1 MLRKKII
8 WADDEIELLKPHML
22 FLQQRGY
29 DVTPVTNGE
38 DAVRQIEHGKFDLVL
53 LDEMMAGKDGLTTLE
68 EIKDMHP
75 TLPVIMITKSEEEK
89 LMDDA
94 IGRKID
100 QYLTKPVNPSQILLA
115 CKQIFD
121 TRKITGQ
128 KMSRDYIQEFNK
140 ISQQLMLELSFR
152 DWYEI
157 NLSLSQWDREMD
169 EYSDLGLRQ
178 TLNDQKQACNAEF
191 GKFIERHYHRW
202 IHDRGEDSPELSPDI
217 IRKYVFPKIAAK
229 RHVVFIVIDCLRLD
243 QWLGFEPMLQEY
255 FNITKNYYYSILPT
269 ATPYSRNA
277 IFSGMFPSE
286 IENKFPE
293 IWSKG
298 EEDDSSRN
306 RFEKELLDYQL
317 KINRVPLETDAKYI
331 KLLNIEATKNLESNI
346 ASYVESTQLTAI
358 VLNFL
363 DILAHSRSD
372 STVIKEIA
380 PNEPAYRS
388 LSNSWFIHSP
398 MYEILKTLS
407 KLDCSVIITSDHG
420 SIRSLHGTQVIG
432 DKETSTSLR
441 YKYGK
446 NIKANPKHALFVKN
460 PADLKLP
467 SRGVNTHY
475 IIAKEDY
482 YFVYPTNYH
491 HYLNYY
497 KDTFQHGGI
506 SMEEMIMPVI
516 ELDGRKG

>member
-1 MLRKKII
+1 MQRKKII
-8 WADDEIELLKPHML
+8 WADDEIDLLKPHIL

-29 DVTPVTNGE
+29 DVTPVANGE
-38 DAVRQIEHGKFDLVL
+38 DAISHIKQGSYDLVL
-53 LDEMMAGKDGLTTLE
+53 LDEMMDGKDGLTTLE
-68 EIKDMHP
+68 EIKDANP
-75 TLPVIMITKSEEEK
+75 SLPVIMITKSEEEK

-100 QYLTKPVNPSQILLA
+100 FYLTKPVNPSQILLA

-121 TRKITGQ
+121 TKKITGQ
-128 KMSRDYIQEFNK
+128 RISKDYIQEFNK
-140 ISQQLMLELSFR
+140 ISQQLMNDLSFS
-152 DWYEI
+152 DWYDI
-157 NLSLSQWDREMD
+157 HLSLSQWDVEMD
-169 EYSDLGLRQ
+169 EFADLGLRQ
-178 TLNDQKQACNAEF
+178 TLEDQKKECNVAF
-191 GKFIERHYHRW
+191 GKFVEKNYQHW
-202 IHDRGEDSPELSPDI
+202 LNDRSPASPDLSVDI
-217 IRKYVFPKIAAK
+217 IRKFVFPKIAAK
-229 RHVVFIVIDCLRLD
+229 RKVVFLVIDCLRLD
-243 QWLGFEPMLQEY
+243 QWLGFEPLLYEY
-255 FNITKNYYYSILPT
+255 FNITKHYYYSILPT

-277 IFSGMFPSE
+277 IFSGMFPIE
-286 IENKFPE
+286 IEKKFPE

-317 KINRVPLETDAKYI
+317 KFNRVPLDSEAKYV
-331 KLLNIEATKNLESNI
+331 KLLNIEAAKNLEGNI
-346 ASYVESTQLTAI
+346 TSYVESTQLTAI

-372 STVIKEIA
+372 SNVIKEIA
-380 PNEPAYRS
+380 PNESAYRS

-398 MYEILKTLS
+398 MFEILKMLS
-407 KLDCSVIITSDHG
+407 KLDCTVMITSDHG
-420 SIRSLHGTQVIG
+420 SIRSMHGTQVVG

-446 NIKANPKHALFVKN
+446 NIKANPKHAVFVKN
-460 PADLKLP
+460 PADFKLP
-467 SRGVNTHY
+467 SRGVNTFY

-516 ELDGRKG
+516 ELEGKK